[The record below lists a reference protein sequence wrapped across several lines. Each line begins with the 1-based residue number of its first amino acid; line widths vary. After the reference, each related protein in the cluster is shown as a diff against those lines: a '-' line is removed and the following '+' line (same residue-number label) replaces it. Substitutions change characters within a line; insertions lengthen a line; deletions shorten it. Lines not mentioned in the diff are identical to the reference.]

1 MSGYG
6 KWVGGAIGW
15 ALGGYIGGIL
25 GYQVGK
31 FFSSG
36 VQVGERNQGGTRS
49 GDLPCLLWYLV
60 QLS

>member
-1 MSGYG
+1 MAGYG

-15 ALGGYIGGIL
+15 ALGGPIGGIL

-36 VQVGERNQGGTRS
+36 RS
-49 GDLPCLLWYLV
+49 DR
-60 QLS
+60 